1 MPENG
6 RLRRTLARLSQNGS
20 SSTHYNGKRP
30 YNVSQ
35 QPSTTKSKRRKVETK
50 TKEDRLADVIV
61 DFNLAVNELYQLKEY
76 KSLLSWDPQENS
88 NANSKTI
95 KVELDEFIKE
105 NKYKLTWN
113 DEIENSSDIDSLPFR
128 FQKKKL
134 AEQERSLDEKYP
146 FRQEVLANCREMEE
160 HLIKKLDQEEILPQ
174 PSVKVKGK
182 PGPKP
187 KTQHKTSAPD
197 KPDRRKGRQAK
208 AEVRESEDQEEEQDE
223 SEEEVNN
230 EDEEEEEEEDEQGTD
245 DVQDNEIEE
254 LEKSETPVPEMNHRI
269 KSIRR
274 TIPLPIVTHPSHIP
288 KWRPEH
294 QGGNSHIQG
303 SNDDE
308 DKIISFDPTPL
319 TIVQTRQETLV
330 APELT
335 SKLRRFLDNDFKTPI
350 IDEGNMPDYNFTSDE
365 YNTIMS
371 QHEELLQK
379 LTYKIYVE
387 KSLQLNG
394 DKIEQRKVVLPQ
406 SNIKLTDPFRNT
418 SSVTPKI
425 QGIANNATHQDHLL
439 AQGISFSKV
448 HQQMRKQHQL
458 RTRKVATMIEQHFK
472 KKRGEKERLAKE
484 REQNLKKI
492 SRLTMQAVKKRW
504 NQAYKVYQVMQNEKE
519 EELKKIKGRQHL
531 SEMLEHSTQLL
542 EAQLTSSRE
551 ATAEPESIHSLSGDE
566 RESIDS
572 DDFMS
577 SDEDEEEHANGSKLN
592 GHSREEDNDMKLSVE
607 ELRKKYANLEDSLEP
622 VSSNLTSERELG
634 SESEDDDLGSSDE
647 EDDGTDVSRGL
658 AALYGVD
665 EVSQSPA
672 PSLEYTQEEKTL
684 IEQINQDGDGELN
697 SVLDSDSEGSL
708 SDSESLGSEEKS
720 ANEEDDEP
728 ITQNGSSLAGLFSGN
743 AGDSDDDE
751 EVDGDAEIPSEQ
763 SEFDS
768 DENMSSSEDEE
779 HSAQTNG
786 LMDKR
791 LTQVASEDD
800 DSQIEVING
809 SKVRDVPLP
818 SLLRGTLRPY
828 QKQGLNWLA
837 SLYNN
842 NTNGIL
848 ADEMG
853 LGKTIQTISLLSYLA
868 CEHHIWGPHLIIVPT
883 SVMLNWEMEFKK
895 FAPGFKVLTYYG
907 SPQQRAQKRKG
918 WNKPDA
924 FHVCIT
930 SYQLVVQDQQS
941 FKRRRWRYMI
951 LDEAHN
957 IKNFRSTR
965 WRALLNFNTENRLLL
980 TGTPLQ
986 NNLMELWSLLY
997 FLMPS
1002 SKVNQAMP
1010 EGFANLDD
1018 FQQWFGKPVDK
1029 ILEQT
1034 TAGNTDLIDENE
1046 RATQKMDEET
1056 RNTVARLHQVLR
1068 PYLLRRLKKDVEK
1081 QMPGKY
1087 EHIVYCRLSKRQR
1100 YLYDDFMSRAKT
1112 KETLASGNFLSI
1124 INCLMQLRKVCNHPD
1139 LFEVRPIVTSF
1150 AMPRSIPSFYQLTDQ
1165 LINKQ
1170 FEAKEEI
1177 NFNVL
1182 NLDVTSCED
1191 MNYFVSQSSRILKSS
1206 EPLQEQINQLAELE
1220 SGLEKADPTNHVN
1233 YYQHLKLEDQMEV
1246 KEKLKQ
1252 ALYLNTLRCE
1262 RKPIYGNSL
1271 LKFLTL
1277 KPRDYTDEPFN
1288 KYCLSISE
1296 RAAQMD
1302 DTIEKYSIITPAVV
1316 ALDMKD
1322 QLIPISTRRRVI
1334 KDIAENNVENP
1345 FHKAQ
1350 VKLSIAFPDKS
1361 LLQYDCGKLQRLA
1374 TLLQDLTSQGHRA
1387 LIFTQMTKVLD
1398 ILEQFL
1404 NIHGYRYMRLD
1415 GATKIEDRQLL
1426 TEKFN
1431 RDPKIPVFILSTR
1444 SGGLGINLTGA
1455 DTVIFYDS
1463 DWNPAMDKQCQDRCH
1478 RIGQVRDVHIYRFVS
1493 EYTIESNIIKKAN
1506 QKRQLDNVVIQ
1517 EGEFTTDYFGKFSV
1531 RDLVSDTTTIANE
1544 ITDRTIDFSG
1554 DAKMGNV
1561 FAQAEDEE
1569 DRVAAGA
1576 ALKEVAIDDD
1586 DFKDETKSATAGAT
1600 PAPGDANA
1608 NAMVGIDG
1616 DGGFV
1621 DVDFDEGIGHIDE
1634 YMLRFI
1640 SDGYY

>member
-1 MPENG
+1 
-6 RLRRTLARLSQNGS
+6 
-20 SSTHYNGKRP
+20 
-30 YNVSQ
+30 
-35 QPSTTKSKRRKVETK
+35 
-50 TKEDRLADVIV
+50 
-61 DFNLAVNELYQLKEY
+61 
-76 KSLLSWDPQENS
+76 
-88 NANSKTI
+88 
-95 KVELDEFIKE
+95 
-105 NKYKLTWN
+105 
-113 DEIENSSDIDSLPFR
+113 
-128 FQKKKL
+128 
-134 AEQERSLDEKYP
+134 DEK
-146 FRQEVLANCREMEE
+146 
-160 HLIKKLDQEEILPQ
+160 
-174 PSVKVKGK
+174 
-182 PGPKP
+182 
-187 KTQHKTSAPD
+187 
-197 KPDRRKGRQAK
+197 
-208 AEVRESEDQEEEQDE
+208 
-223 SEEEVNN
+223 
-230 EDEEEEEEEDEQGTD
+230 
-245 DVQDNEIEE
+245 
-254 LEKSETPVPEMNHRI
+254 
-269 KSIRR
+269 
-274 TIPLPIVTHPSHIP
+274 
-288 KWRPEH
+288 
-294 QGGNSHIQG
+294 
-303 SNDDE
+303 
-308 DKIISFDPTPL
+308 
-319 TIVQTRQETLV
+319 
-330 APELT
+330 
-335 SKLRRFLDNDFKTPI
+335 
-350 IDEGNMPDYNFTSDE
+350 
-365 YNTIMS
+365 
-371 QHEELLQK
+371 
-379 LTYKIYVE
+379 
-387 KSLQLNG
+387 
-394 DKIEQRKVVLPQ
+394 VV
-406 SNIKLTDPFRNT
+406 
-418 SSVTPKI
+418 
-425 QGIANNATHQDHLL
+425 
-439 AQGISFSKV
+439 
-448 HQQMRKQHQL
+448 
-458 RTRKVATMIEQHFK
+458 
-472 KKRGEKERLAKE
+472 
-484 REQNLKKI
+484 
-492 SRLTMQAVKKRW
+492 
-504 NQAYKVYQVMQNEKE
+504 
-519 EELKKIKGRQHL
+519 
-531 SEMLEHSTQLL
+531 
-542 EAQLTSSRE
+542 
-551 ATAEPESIHSLSGDE
+551 
-566 RESIDS
+566 
-572 DDFMS
+572 
-577 SDEDEEEHANGSKLN
+577 
-592 GHSREEDNDMKLSVE
+592 
-607 ELRKKYANLEDSLEP
+607 
-622 VSSNLTSERELG
+622 
-634 SESEDDDLGSSDE
+634 
-647 EDDGTDVSRGL
+647 
-658 AALYGVD
+658 
-665 EVSQSPA
+665 
-672 PSLEYTQEEKTL
+672 
-684 IEQINQDGDGELN
+684 
-697 SVLDSDSEGSL
+697 
-708 SDSESLGSEEKS
+708 
-720 ANEEDDEP
+720 
-728 ITQNGSSLAGLFSGN
+728 
-743 AGDSDDDE
+743 
-751 EVDGDAEIPSEQ
+751 
-763 SEFDS
+763 
-768 DENMSSSEDEE
+768 
-779 HSAQTNG
+779 TNG
-786 LMDKR
+786 LLIKQE
-791 LTQVASEDD
+791 TPPSEDD
-800 DSQIEVING
+800 DSHVEVING

-1034 TAGNTDLIDENE
+1034 TTGNADLIDENE

-1081 QMPGKY
+1081 QMPGKF

-1100 YLYDDFMSRAKT
+1100 FLYDDFMSRAKT

-1150 AMPRSIPSFYQLTDQ
+1150 AIPRSVPSFYQTTDQ
-1165 LINKQ
+1165 LIRKQ
-1170 FEAKEEI
+1170 FELEDEI
-1177 NFNVL
+1177 DFSVL

-1191 MNYFVSQSSRILKSS
+1191 MNFFICQSSRKLKSS
-1206 EPLQEQINQLAELE
+1206 GPLQEQINQLEELE

-1233 YYQHLKLEDQMEV
+1233 YYQHLKHENQMDV

-1252 ALYLNTLRCE
+1252 TLYLNTLRCD

-1271 LKFLTL
+1271 LKLLTL
-1277 KPRDYTDEPFN
+1277 AQRDYTDMPFN
-1288 KYCLSISE
+1288 KYCKSITE
-1296 RAAQMD
+1296 RAVFMD
-1302 DTIEKYSIITPAVV
+1302 DTIEKFSIVTPAVV

-1322 QLIPISTRRRVI
+1322 QLIPISTRRRVMS
-1334 KDIAENNVENP
+1334 DVAENKVENP
-1345 FHKAQ
+1345 FHKSQ

-1374 TLLQDLTSQGHRA
+1374 TLLQDLTAHGHRA

-1531 RDLVSDTTTIANE
+1531 RDLVSDTTAIAND
-1544 ITDRTIDFSG
+1544 ISDRTIDFSG
-1554 DAKMGNV
+1554 DAKMGTV
-1561 FAQAEDEE
+1561 LAQAEDEE

-1586 DFKDETKSATAGAT
+1586 DFKDDTKSATTGGT
-1600 PAPGDANA
+1600 PAPSDVNSNGIL
-1608 NAMVGIDG
+1608 GIDDETG
-1616 DGGFV
+1616 YV

-1640 SDGYY
+1640 ADGYY